1 MCWFPGSATLGTF
14 DALLS
19 TAGMLFLPRGG
30 PCCASSL
37 LLSFCP
43 KKAKRCLMSLTL
55 ALLCVLSGRGAQSRA
70 VAGPPQKDPSRGS
83 ALLIGSSADRSWRS
97 AALSF
102 WFLNLEASGAS
113 AAVGCDLL
121 GGLRTA
127 GTTGP
132 MAFLLNSVYR
142 APGWES
148 IGCQHP
154 SLGYRQARVVL
165 VSSRSSWV
173 MISCP
178 WKNGAGCPAGFCL
191 SKHREASDAEPLAGD
206 SVFETLGR
214 TQCPGETQRWQ
225 ELNELASNQSK
236 RAPGEH

>member
-1 MCWFPGSATLGTF
+1 M
-14 DALLS
+14 
-19 TAGMLFLPRGG
+19 
-30 PCCASSL
+30 
-37 LLSFCP
+37 
-43 KKAKRCLMSLTL
+43 
-55 ALLCVLSGRGAQSRA
+55 
-70 VAGPPQKDPSRGS
+70 
-83 ALLIGSSADRSWRS
+83 
-97 AALSF
+97 
-102 WFLNLEASGAS
+102 
-113 AAVGCDLL
+113 L

-178 WKNGAGCPAGFCL
+178 WKNGAECPAGFCL

-236 RAPGEH
+236 RAPGEHRAVFPKWPVGSFSVLAAEVEVQPGTEAKPLWPRLLLVQLINDLRRFSEPKSAAQESRGARLCG